1 MVTEVGD
8 TVAAFDLGML
18 SQVFGLDRTADGLPG
33 RSFAVVAVEPGL
45 IPTTSGFA
53 VQVDHGLDR
62 LRSADLIAVPS
73 WTTREVE
80 PPADL
85 VAALH
90 AAVARGARVM
100 SVCSGAFLL
109 AAAGLLDGAGGRRTG
124 ATRPHS
130 RSASRRSRWIRTSS
144 TSMRGAS

>member
-62 LRSADLIAVPS
+62 LRSADLIA
-73 WTTREVE
+73 
-80 PPADL
+80 
-85 VAALH
+85 H
-90 AAVARGARVM
+90 AAVASGARVM
-100 SVCSGAFLL
+100 SVCSGEFLL